1 MKLTTETVKIE
12 SLQPDPQNARS
23 HDERNMKAIVKSLE
37 QFGQRK
43 PIVVTGDNI
52 VLAGN
57 GTLEAAKSLGWTE
70 IAIARVPLDW
80 TYEQARAYSLADNRT
95 AELAA
100 WIPDTL
106 TEHLLELDASG
117 WDVADLGFESLVPP
131 TEELPSDFK
140 EYDMNIPTEHQCPKC
155 GYEWSGSSR

>member
-1 MKLTTETVKIE
+1 MNLKVETIKIE
-12 SLQPDPQNARS
+12 SLTPDPSNARS
-23 HDERNMKAIVKSLE
+23 HDERNLNAIVKSLE

-43 PIVVTGDNI
+43 PLVVTGDNI

-57 GTLEAAKSLGWTE
+57 GTLEAAKQLGWTE
-70 IAIARVPLDW
+70 ISVARVPLDW

-100 WIPDTL
+100 WIPDVL
-106 TEHLLELDASG
+106 TEHLLELDAQG
-117 WDVADLGFESLVPP
+117 WDVADLGFESLTPP
-131 TEELPSDFK
+131 TEEMPEFK
-140 EYDMNIPTEHQCPKC
+140 EYDESIATEHQCPKC